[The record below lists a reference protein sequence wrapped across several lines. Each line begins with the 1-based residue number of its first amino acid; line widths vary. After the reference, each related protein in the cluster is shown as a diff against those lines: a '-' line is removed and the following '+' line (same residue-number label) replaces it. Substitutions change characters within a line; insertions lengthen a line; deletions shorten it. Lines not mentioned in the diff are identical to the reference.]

1 MGGNGFI
8 AAFVGGLA
16 FGVVTR
22 QGAEDAVAFTEAQ
35 GSLLAIVVWTVFGIT
50 VGGSL
55 IAGGLD
61 LPAIAYA
68 ILSLTVVRMVP
79 VALALVGCRFQ
90 PTTVAFIGWFGPRGL
105 ASIVFMIIA
114 LEDLHGAPQDTDI
127 VVAAIGW
134 TVLLSVVLHGITAV
148 PLARRYGARIASIEG
163 DIPERE
169 LSDEPERR
177 LGSDALVSDS
187 PGQGWN
193 MMSEHGFSEPDAQPR
208 APRSA
213 GLAGIAF
220 SVLFLAFALLLGAR
234 PPASLTEAGLVEW
247 FEGTAE
253 TPVTIA
259 VLYVAPFA
267 GIAFLWFLAVV
278 RDRIGAREDRFLSTV
293 FLGSGLLFV
302 AMFWAG
308 GASLASLVAG
318 NRFESG
324 PPLSSSDL
332 QLFRSLAFSFLF
344 VFAARAAAVFMIV
357 TSTIALRT
365 AVFPR
370 WLGIAGYVIAVVML
384 LSLSALQWVVLL
396 FPVWVFVLSLFI
408 LNSEI
413 RVARAKRAGR
423 PDTVG

>member
-1 MGGNGFI
+1 
-8 AAFVGGLA
+8 
-16 FGVVTR
+16 
-22 QGAEDAVAFTEAQ
+22 
-35 GSLLAIVVWTVFGIT
+35 
-50 VGGSL
+50 
-55 IAGGLD
+55 
-61 LPAIAYA
+61 
-68 ILSLTVVRMVP
+68 
-79 VALALVGCRFQ
+79 
-90 PTTVAFIGWFGPRGL
+90 
-105 ASIVFMIIA
+105 MI
-114 LEDLHGAPQDTDI
+114 
-127 VVAAIGW
+127 
-134 TVLLSVVLHGITAV
+134 
-148 PLARRYGARIASIEG
+148 
-163 DIPERE
+163 
-169 LSDEPERR
+169 
-177 LGSDALVSDS
+177 
-187 PGQGWN
+187 
-193 MMSEHGFSEPDAQPR
+193 SEHGLSEPDTQPR

-234 PPASLTEAGLVEW
+234 PPDGLTEAGLVAW
-247 FEGTAE
+247 FEDTAK

-278 RDRIGAREDRFLSTV
+278 RDRIGTREDRFLSTV

-308 GASLASLVAG
+308 GASLASLVAS

-324 PPLSSSDL
+324 PQLSATDL

-370 WLGIAGYVIAVVML
+370 WLVIAGYVIAVVML

-408 LNSEI
+408 LDSEI
-413 RVARAKRAGR
+413 RAARAKSAGR
-423 PDTVG
+423 PDIDE